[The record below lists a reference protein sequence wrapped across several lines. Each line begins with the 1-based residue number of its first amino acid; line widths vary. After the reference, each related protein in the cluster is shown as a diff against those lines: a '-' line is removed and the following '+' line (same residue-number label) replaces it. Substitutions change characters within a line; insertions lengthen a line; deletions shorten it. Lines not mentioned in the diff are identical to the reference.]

1 MSQTMNGHSLEINQ
15 WQRLKP
21 ISSAAWQRCSDPGK
35 ELSSGLSDQKKNL
48 IDLTEARMDT
58 DKWNRDAPETIWL
71 HAFIVYGTQAW
82 FEIYF

>member
-1 MSQTMNGHSLEINQ
+1 MSQTMNGHSLEENR

-21 ISSAAWQRCSDPGK
+21 ISSAAWQRCTDPGK

-58 DKWNRDAPETIWL
+58 DKWNIDTAAESVSD
-71 HAFIVYGTQAW
+71 FIVCGNQLYGIP
-82 FEIYF
+82 F